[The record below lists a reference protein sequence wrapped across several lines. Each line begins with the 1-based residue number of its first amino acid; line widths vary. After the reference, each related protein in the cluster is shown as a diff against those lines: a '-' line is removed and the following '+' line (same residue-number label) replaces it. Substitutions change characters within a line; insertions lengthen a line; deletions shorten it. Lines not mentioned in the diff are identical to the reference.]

1 MQAATANPHASS
13 SQKRVNVAPYQGY
26 FLLEFVGSLDY
37 FTLHQFCFS

>member
-1 MQAATANPHASS
+1 MQAAIASPRSGS
-13 SQKRVNVAPYQGY
+13 SQRRVNVAPDHSH